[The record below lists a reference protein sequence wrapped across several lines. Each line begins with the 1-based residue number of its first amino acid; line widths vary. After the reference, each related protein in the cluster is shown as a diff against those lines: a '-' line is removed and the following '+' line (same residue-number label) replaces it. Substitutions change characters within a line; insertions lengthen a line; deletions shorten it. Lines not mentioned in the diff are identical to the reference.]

1 VWRAA
6 ELARV
11 AAVVGFALSAGL
23 ALYIARPI
31 LRMRGA
37 L

>member
-1 VWRAA
+1 MSFVNHT
-6 ELARV
+6 V
-11 AAVVGFALSAGL
+11 AVVGFALSAGL
-23 ALYIARPI
+23 ALYMARPI